1 MISKEKKR
9 YLLLAYEQQSAA
21 LFDSFFKY
29 SCLNNI
35 VNYHHEVDHYNWEQ
49 TEYLLV
55 TLPYLV
61 SGDSLSFFFANVSV
75 PMP

>member
-55 TLPYLV
+55 TL
-61 SGDSLSFFFANVSV
+61 SSFWGFVILFFANVSV